1 MGFLAIHAYLL
12 YITRKICESLQ
23 KIFHGVLIEKD
34 KEKNKKNRN
43 GIFKYFGM
51 IS

>member
-34 KEKNKKNRN
+34 KEKKIKK
-43 GIFKYFGM
+43 IGM
-51 IS
+51 EFLNILE

>member
-34 KEKNKKNRN
+34 KEKNKK
-43 GIFKYFGM
+43 IGM
-51 IS
+51 EFLNILE